1 VVCRGPTASGTVP
14 ESGVWWVDFA
24 KRLIH
29 WYVFFIQPLFLE
41 KTGLKSGGKR
51 RKERACLGPESSGF
65 SPRSPD
71 QIAAG

>member
-1 VVCRGPTASGTVP
+1 MVP
-14 ESGVWWVDFA
+14 ESGVWRVDFA
-24 KRLIH
+24 KGLIR

-51 RKERACLGPESSGF
+51 RKERACFMTESSGLA
-65 SPRSPD
+65 PRSPD